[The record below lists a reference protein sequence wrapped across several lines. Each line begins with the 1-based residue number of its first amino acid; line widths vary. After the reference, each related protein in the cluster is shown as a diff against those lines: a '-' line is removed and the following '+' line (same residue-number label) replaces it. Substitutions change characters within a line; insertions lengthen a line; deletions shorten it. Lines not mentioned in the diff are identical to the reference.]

1 MHKLFNT
8 YNFTNF
14 SITKGNGSYLFDNK
28 GKKYLDFSAGVAVNA
43 LGYNHSVFKTRG
55 MHASPT
61 RRRMLVVV
69 CSTSY
74 GVAKKA

>member
-43 LGYNHSVFKTRG
+43 LGYNHSIINRSIK
-55 MHASPT
+55 PCK
-61 RRRMLVVV
+61 RRNQNQIR
-69 CSTSY
+69 SN
-74 GVAKKA
+74 KN